1 MAFLFLA
8 PRVAM
13 WAART
18 PVGRRV
24 ISQTTRAVSNTLR
37 QHHLM
42 PRIPQL
48 PRILPRVHIPTPRLP
63 PGLTHAA
70 HVVRTQANAV
80 QHAATAAARA
90 QARRAGARI
99 LQTAHRIEH
108 AHDRV
113 QHAQDAHAALVG
125 HAHPGPAPSNA
136 APPTPLDV
144 TGPASTQGQ
153 PAPLPV
159 PDPGDSP
166 AHSIEPTRVYNQDHS
181 KDLPP
186 ETHQHTDPHTEP
198 PAPPSSG
205 LSTPVIALAVV
216 GGGAALFYLLRSPK
230 PAVAT

>member
-1 MAFLFLA
+1 MAFVLLA

-13 WAART
+13 MAART
-18 PVGRRV
+18 PIGRRV

-42 PRIPQL
+42 PRIPQV

-90 QARRAGARI
+90 QAQRAGARI

-108 AHDRV
+108 TVDRV

-125 HAHPGPAPSNA
+125 PGPAA
-136 APPTPLDV
+136 HPPTPLDT

-153 PAPLPV
+153 PAPLPA

-186 ETHQHTDPHTEP
+186 ETHLHTDPHTDP
-198 PAPPSSG
+198 PAPTSG

-216 GGGAALFYLLRSPK
+216 GGGAALFYLLRSPT
-230 PAVAT
+230 PAPAA